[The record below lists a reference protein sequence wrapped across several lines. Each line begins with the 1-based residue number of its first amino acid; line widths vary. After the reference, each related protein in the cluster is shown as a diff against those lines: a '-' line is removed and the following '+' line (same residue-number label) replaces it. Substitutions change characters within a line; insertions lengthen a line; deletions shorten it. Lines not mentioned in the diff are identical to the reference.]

1 VANASRRRAFTLI
14 EVVGAMAAFTIA
26 FLAGSAAFARLLQQQ
41 TVNYHRS
48 LGSAAA
54 MLLTDWH
61 VDANDADSF
70 LDNTSDLA
78 VNPSRPL
85 LRLGAVGTKVR
96 FRGADYHSSDAVCVF
111 NPSADNVD
119 LKIYGSLI
127 VTVSVASSR
136 EADSHLTWR
145 QVTLWYGSAAGVQA
159 NKPTSL
165 EYVGRY
171 LVPDTHTP

>member
-1 VANASRRRAFTLI
+1 
-14 EVVGAMAAFTIA
+14 MAAFTIA

-70 LDNTSDLA
+70 LDNVSNTAAD
-78 VNPSRPL
+78 PSKPL
-85 LRLGAVGTKVR
+85 LRLASVGGKVR
-96 FRGADYHSSDAVCVF
+96 FRGADYHASDEVCVF
-111 NPSADNVD
+111 NPSADSVD

-127 VTVSVASSR
+127 VTISAASNR

-145 QVTLWYGSAAGVQA
+145 QMTMWYGSAAGVRG

-171 LVPDTHTP
+171 LVPDTWAP

>member
-1 VANASRRRAFTLI
+1 
-14 EVVGAMAAFTIA
+14 MAAFTIA

-70 LDNTSDLA
+70 LDNVSNTGVDPLKPLQRLA
-78 VNPSRPL
+78 S
-85 LRLGAVGTKVR
+85 VGSKVR
-96 FRGADYHSSDAVCVF
+96 FRGADYHASDETCVF
-111 NPSADNVD
+111 NPSADGID
-119 LKIYGSLI
+119 LKLYGSLI
-127 VTVSVASSR
+127 VTISATSNR

-145 QVTLWYGSAAGVQA
+145 QMTLWYGSASGVQA

-171 LVPDTHTP
+171 LVPDTWAP

>member
-1 VANASRRRAFTLI
+1 VANASRHQAFTLI
-14 EVVGAMAAFTIA
+14 EVVGAMAAFTVA

-61 VDANDADSF
+61 VDASNGSSF
-70 LDNTSDLA
+70 LDNTSNTA
-78 VNPSRPL
+78 VDSTKPL
-85 LRLGAVGTKVR
+85 LRLGTVGAKVR
-96 FRGADYHSSDAVCVF
+96 FREADYHPGDAVCVF
-111 NPSADNVD
+111 NPSANNVD

-127 VTVSVASSR
+127 VTMSVPSR
-136 EADSHLTWR
+136 QEADSRLTWR
-145 QVTLWYGSAAGVQA
+145 QVTMWYGSATGVQA
-159 NKPTSL
+159 NQPASL

-171 LVPDTHTP
+171 LVPDNHTP